1 MWSYPSETNFI
12 NAVQKCSS
20 NCGSGKGG
28 TKSMFSYNNF
38 KQRRLMILL
47 IFVLLIP
54 YLIQSGQ
61 PSVIG
66 QSLLRR
72 LVEKGNGEMGLQFR
86 LSEGQEESKQQ
97 EPPNKVAAAEPLDP
111 AAIDNLLKRLPPIK
125 AEADDEQDFAFRDR
139 SLPPP
144 RTGQTISGTF
154 PPAGSATA
162 PETAKG
168 PLEVVRFAPEG
179 EVPLA
184 PHLSITF
191 SQPMVA
197 VTSNDDLSAGQVP
210 VKLTPQPAGKWR
222 WLGTKTLLFD
232 PAGRMPMATEY
243 LVEIP
248 AGTKSAIGGT
258 LANTKRWTFSTSQP
272 KVTTSYPN
280 SGLHKR
286 NPLFFLAFDQR
297 IDPDEAL
304 GHIRLSGGAR
314 DWKLRLVTAEE
325 LTADE
330 TISRLAK
337 QNETGRWVAF
347 RIATSESNPL
357 PGSTNFTMTV
367 DPGMP
372 SAEGPRKTIEPQ
384 SFSFS
389 TYGPL
394 FLKNSRCGY
403 DNRCEPGFPINLEF
417 NNPLEQ
423 RSFDQ
428 NKIRVV
434 PDIPGKRV
442 YAYEQWINIEGA
454 TKGGVT
460 YQVTIDASLKDV
472 FDQTLGESRTLT
484 FKVGPAPPALVASTD
499 LMAVVD
505 PFGAPR
511 FSVYTVNHQQIKVTL
526 YSVTTEDWYRYVS
539 FIQARWQ
546 GGAPE
551 QAIPDLT
558 FGRRVSS
565 EIVKVATRQDELI
578 ETAIDLKPALN
589 NGVGHV
595 IAVVEAVQPAKRPGE
610 RRSVIAWPQVTAIG
624 LDAFADYREVLG
636 WATSLKDGKPLPDV
650 ELTLTSETRKG
661 TATGK
666 TDADGLAH
674 IEMQGEPMSHQEA
687 PYRAR
692 DVSSLLIARKG
703 NDTAFLPPNISY
715 WMYDKSGWFKKRP
728 YGDLLKWHVFD
739 DRGMYRPG
747 EEVKI
752 KGWVRRL
759 GAGPLGDVMASE
771 VNNLTYR
778 LLDSRGNELL
788 TGSASVNAL
797 GGFDTA
803 FKLPPTMNL
812 GYGNLELKATGVS
825 QDRGPI
831 NYHQIRVQEFRRPE
845 YEVKASTTPGPHFV
859 RSHSIMTVAA
869 NYYAGG
875 ALQNTE

>member
-222 WLGTKTLLFD
+222 WLGTKTLLFE

-258 LANTKRWTFSTSQP
+258 LAKTKRWTFSTSQP

-280 SGLHKR
+280 EGPHKR
-286 NPLFFLAFDQR
+286 NPLFFVAFDQR
-297 IDPDEAL
+297 INPDQAL
-304 GHIRLSGGAR
+304 NHIRLAGSAR
-314 DWKLRLVTAEE
+314 DWKLRLATAEE
-325 LTADE
+325 IAADE
-330 TISRLAK
+330 TVSRLAN
-337 QNETGRWVAF
+337 QNEAGRWVAF
-347 RIATSESNPL
+347 RIATSNLNPL
-357 PGSTNFTMTV
+357 PGGMKFTVTI

-372 SAEGPRKTIEPQ
+372 SAEGPRKTTKPQ
-384 SFSFS
+384 SFLFS
-389 TYGPL
+389 TYDQL
-394 FLKNSRCGY
+394 ALTYFRCGY
-403 DNRCEPGFPINLEF
+403 DEPCQPGTPFHLEF
-417 NNPLEQ
+417 NNGLDQ
-423 RSFDQ
+423 KSFSQ
-428 NKIRVV
+428 NLIRVT
-434 PDIPGKRV
+434 PEIPGMRMRNDGETV
-442 YAYEQWINIEGA
+442 MIEGA
-454 TKGGVT
+454 RKSGVT
-460 YQVTIDASLKDV
+460 YQVTVDASIKDV
-472 FDQTLGESRTLT
+472 FDQTLGQSRTVA
-484 FKVGPAPPALVASTD
+484 FKVGPATPTLVASAD
-499 LMAVVD
+499 RMAVVD
-505 PFGAPR
+505 PFGAPK
-511 FSVYTVNHQQIKVTL
+511 FSIYTINHQQLKVTL
-526 YSVTTEDWYRYVS
+526 YSVTIDDWFRYTD
-539 FIQARWQ
+539 FIEKFMNRTNQAVVPR
-546 GGAPE
+546 
-551 QAIPDLT
+551 LT
-558 FGRRVSS
+558 FGRRISS
-565 EIVKVATRQDELI
+565 NVVKVATRQDELI

-595 IAVVEAVQPAKRPGE
+595 IAVVEAVQPA
-610 RRSVIAWPQVTAIG
+610 RRYEVSRSYFTWLQATGIG
-624 LDAFADYREVLG
+624 LDAFADHHEVLG
-636 WATSLKDGKPLPDV
+636 WVTSLQDGKPLRDI
-650 ELTLTSETRKG
+650 ELALTDEKG
-661 TATGK
+661 IAANAARTS
-666 TDADGLAH
+666 ADGLAN
-674 IEMQGEPMSHQEA
+674 IEMQGEPKSFQGVGNRE
-687 PYRAR
+687 RQTG
-692 DVSSLLIARKG
+692 SLLIARKG
-703 NDTAFLPPNISY
+703 NDTAFLPNKFNY
-715 WMYDKSGWFKKRP
+715 WMFGRSGWVKRRP

-759 GAGPLGDVMASE
+759 GAGPLGDVISSGIRG
-771 VNNLTYR
+771 LTYR
-778 LLDSRGNELL
+778 LMDSRGNELL
-788 TGSASVNAL
+788 KGSASVNAL

-812 GYGNLELKATGVS
+812 GQGTLELKATGVS
-825 QDRGPI
+825 QDRGPLTL
-831 NYHQIRVQEFRRPE
+831 HQIRVQEFRRPE
-845 YEVKASTTPGPHFV
+845 YEVK
-859 RSHSIMTVAA
+859 
-869 NYYAGG
+869 
-875 ALQNTE
+875 